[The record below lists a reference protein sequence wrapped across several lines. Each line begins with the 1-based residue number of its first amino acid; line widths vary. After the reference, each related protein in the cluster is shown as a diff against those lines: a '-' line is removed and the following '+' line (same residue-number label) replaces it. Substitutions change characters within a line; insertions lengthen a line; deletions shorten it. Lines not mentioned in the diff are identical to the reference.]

1 MLCLVAAAAGA
12 RVGLSGVRA
21 VPVVEGHARGAC
33 AATVSRGAFEDGSTG
48 PAFVATARAA
58 FDRVSHDFPLA
69 EAGVV
74 DSEPSDFGFGFGSE
88 FSESTPLRRLSAD
101 PVLSGVASTELSST
115 SLTSSNFATS
125 GIASSDPRRPGLTA
139 SDRATP
145 DLVAPMAPIAGIR
158 TDARFALIGTP
169 WSARVESVAA
179 IAREGVLRE
188 VPGGVRVDALAALGD
203 EVALVGG
210 ARAQAPFGASTPEP
224 LGDLEVRPLAGVR
237 AAIPVGPRG
246 GVAIDLDATPFD
258 GGVGARAVYRTA
270 LDRGWQLELGVG
282 VMRGLDM
289 PWSGDADATGETRAA
304 AWIGLRA
311 AF

>member
-1 MLCLVAAAAGA
+1 
-12 RVGLSGVRA
+12 
-21 VPVVEGHARGAC
+21 
-33 AATVSRGAFEDGSTG
+33 
-48 PAFVATARAA
+48 
-58 FDRVSHDFPLA
+58 
-69 EAGVV
+69 
-74 DSEPSDFGFGFGSE
+74 
-88 FSESTPLRRLSAD
+88 
-101 PVLSGVASTELSST
+101 
-115 SLTSSNFATS
+115 
-125 GIASSDPRRPGLTA
+125 
-139 SDRATP
+139 
-145 DLVAPMAPIAGIR
+145 
-158 TDARFALIGTP
+158 GTP

-224 LGDLEVRPLAGVR
+224 LGDLEVQPLAGVR

-270 LDRGWQLELGVG
+270 LDRAWQLELGVG